1 MVGLTTKFACLFC
14 LVVPAGANAAMDAC
28 LQAAQ
33 EAAAR
38 HGVPGV
44 ILVTIAQ
51 AESGAGPE
59 RTPWPW
65 TLNAAG
71 KGYRFDSS
79 HTALKALR
87 DRLDSGETSVDIGC
101 FQLNFRWHGHAFA
114 SLEDMIDPTLN
125 ADHAARFLAT
135 LYRESGDWRKAAGAY
150 HSRREEH
157 ATLYLRRLDRIF
169 AELGPNFPRSDG
181 QRRNETARMPP
192 EPPKPDRGLLTARPP
207 LALGPVRPLTGAGA

>member
-1 MVGLTTKFACLFC
+1 MVGPRTKFACLFC
-14 LVVPAGANAAMDAC
+14 LVIPAGANAAMDAC
-28 LQAAQ
+28 LQAAH

-38 HGVPGV
+38 HGVPGA

-51 AESGAGPE
+51 AESGTGPE

-71 KGYRFDSS
+71 KGHRFDSS
-79 HTALKALR
+79 HAALKALR

-114 SLEDMIDPTLN
+114 SLEDMIDPPLN

-135 LYRESGDWRKAAGAY
+135 LYRESGDWREAAGAY

-157 ATLYLRRLDRIF
+157 ATPYVRRLERIF
-169 AELGPNFPRSDG
+169 AELRPDFPRRQG
-181 QRRNETARMPP
+181 QRQIEKAQVPP
-192 EPPKPDRGLLTARPP
+192 EAPKPDPGLLTARPP
-207 LALGPVRPLTGAGA
+207 LALGPVRPLAGAGA